1 MASKA
6 EMIREKAVEL
16 LREKESGMHY
26 NEMCK
31 ETSKYFP
38 GTPLNTIVHL
48 LWNLDKIRS
57 DLVTKPSRGLF
68 VHRKFTNTKDSA
80 EFKGTKPFTNSYEE
94 VADHSTR
101 KIDEGD
107 FYSKFADY
115 LMSGIS
121 ECNNAVPFGDTRGGQ
136 KWGNPDVIGWFDIGK
151 AIFTQ
156 NPEIVSGELKID
168 SSWDKIVT
176 GFGQACSYLLFSHKS
191 YLAIPKQIKEGD
203 RSRIESLCII
213 FGIGLIYFNEDDPKD
228 PKFELRN
235 RALRH
240 EPNILYI
247 NERAKQ
253 ISDALTKSN
262 RRGV

>member
-1 MASKA
+1 MSMEQDLRDEALK
-6 EMIREKAVEL
+6 ILEKYPEG
-16 LREKESGMHY
+16 LRLKDLRMQLHERLPSI
-26 NEMCK
+26 NV
-31 ETSKYFP
+31 
-38 GTPLNTIVHL
+38 NTIRGAI
-48 LWNLDKIRS
+48 WDLDKTSNGQIIKQTRGIFILKKYYNSDIGTSDRS
-57 DLVTKPSRGLF
+57 SEKIAIPES
-68 VHRKFTNTKDSA
+68 DSQSTQFGEG
-80 EFKGTKPFTNSYEE
+80 EFYQ
-94 VADHSTR
+94 
-101 KIDEGD
+101 
-107 FYSKFADY
+107 KFAEY
-115 LMSGIS
+115 LMTGIS
-121 ECNNAVPFGDTRGGQ
+121 ECNSAVPFGDSRGGP

-191 YLAIPKQIKEGD
+191 YLAVPKQIKEGD

-213 FGIGLIYFNEDDPKD
+213 FGIGLIYFDKTNPKD

-247 NERAKQ
+247 NERAKE
-253 ISDALTKSN
+253 INDALTKRN
-262 RRGV
+262 NKGV